1 MGSKTRVSLT
11 IDEDVIGRLDQLVD
25 GLYIRSRSEAVEQ
38 ILSKFLEKEKTA
50 IILCGGKE
58 FTFRE
63 TGIPRPLVSVAGKT
77 IVERAVEKLREY
89 NFSNIFI
96 VGDQKVLKNI
106 FELLKNGEGY
116 GVKIAYFKE
125 SKPQGTA
132 KVLEQLKKYLHS
144 SFLVMPGDTVFDFDL
159 DDMTLFH
166 KEHKSIAT
174 VAVCAALRYGK
185 DRPKLGEVMMK
196 GNRVIKYLLPKL
208 EEEGPSKTH
217 IKSTFIFLLEPEV
230 LSYIPSKAT
239 FWDLEKNLFPILIN
253 EKRMFAYPL
262 QGNWYNIHSNKDLE
276 EAKEF
281 LEKEK

>member
-1 MGSKTRVSLT
+1 MANKTRVSLT
-11 IDEDVIGRLDQLVD
+11 IDEDVVGRLDQLVD

-58 FTFRE
+58 FVFKE
-63 TGIPRPLVSVAGKT
+63 TGTPRPLVSVAGKT
-77 IVERAVEKLREY
+77 IIERSVERLREY

-96 VGDQKVLKNI
+96 VGDQSVLKQI

-116 GVKIAYFKE
+116 GVRIAYFKE

-132 KVLEQLKKYLHS
+132 KVLEQLKKYIHS
-144 SFLVMPGDTVFDFDL
+144 TFLVLPGDTIFDFDL

-166 KEHKSIAT
+166 KENNAMTT

-185 DRPKLGEVMMK
+185 ERPKLGEVMMK
-196 GNRVIKYLLPKL
+196 GNRIIKYFMPKT
-208 EEEGPSKTH
+208 EEETPKTH
-217 IKSTFIFLLEPEV
+217 IKSTLMLLAEPEV
-230 LSYIPSKAT
+230 LNYIPSKSV
-239 FWDLEKNLFPILIN
+239 FWDLEEHLFPILIN
-253 EKRMFAYPL
+253 EKRLFAYPL

-276 EAKEF
+276 EAKNF
-281 LEKEK
+281 LENK